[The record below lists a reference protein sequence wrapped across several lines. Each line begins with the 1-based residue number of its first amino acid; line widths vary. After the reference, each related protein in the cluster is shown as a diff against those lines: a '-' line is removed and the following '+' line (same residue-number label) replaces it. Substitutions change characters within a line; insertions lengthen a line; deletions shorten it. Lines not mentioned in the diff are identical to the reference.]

1 MLARYRHNL
10 KYNLMGGDKI
20 AMAPVEQPLSINNSL
35 KNMNADKAKAADM
48 EIAHKKLSGGGAT
61 ITLPRV
67 ASASG
72 AQNKQMGAAAKL
84 VAQGQVDASTGGG
97 RRRKKRTKR
106 KRRKSR
112 RKSKRKSRRK
122 SRRKYKK
129 RKKSRRKYRKKRLY

>member
-20 AMAPVEQPLSINNSL
+20 VKDAVEQPLSLNNSL
-35 KNMNADKAKAADM
+35 KNMNASNAKNASM
-48 EIAHKKLSGGGAT
+48 EIANKKLSGGAQ
-61 ITLPRV
+61 ITMPNM

-84 VAQGQVDASTGGG
+84 LAQGQVDASTGGG

-112 RKSKRKSRRK
+112 RKSKRQSRRK

-129 RKKSRRKYRKKRLY
+129 RKKSKRKYRKKRLY